1 VAKKIITDTIHTTM
15 IPKKKRRMM
24 YLFISLYSV
33 WVFPFSPGLF
43 SNPEDLG
50 EKTLT
55 AECAHHAER
64 GYAAP
69 KSV

>member
-1 VAKKIITDTIHTTM
+1 
-15 IPKKKRRMM
+15 M